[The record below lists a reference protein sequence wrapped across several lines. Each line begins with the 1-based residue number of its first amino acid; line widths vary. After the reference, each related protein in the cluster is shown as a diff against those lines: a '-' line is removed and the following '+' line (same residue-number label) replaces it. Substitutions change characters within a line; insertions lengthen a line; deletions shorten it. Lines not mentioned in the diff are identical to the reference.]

1 MALQVST
8 PDHLDETTAHEIREL
23 AASIQQSVGQPPLS
37 DQALTQLSS
46 DAVRHVL
53 VTDDDGRLV
62 GYGQLAGTSLE
73 LAGDAAAVDALLSA
87 FEPIDD
93 TVAVWSH
100 GKRSPLA
107 PVMQER
113 GYQVARRLHQLRRG
127 LRDLPSEEPLPDGVL
142 IRPFVPGVDEA
153 AWLAVNAA
161 AFAALPDQAGQTMS
175 DIKAREREEWFDPAG
190 FLLAQRGTEL
200 LGFHWTKLHT
210 PTLGEVYVLGV
221 SPAAQG
227 MRLGSILLQRG
238 LAHLA
243 SRGCTE
249 VLLYVDDA
257 NTAAL
262 RLYERAGFT
271 RYDED
276 VLWRR

>member
-53 VTDDDGRLV
+53 VIDDDGRLV

-113 GYQVARRLHQLRRG
+113 GYQVARRLHQLRRS
-127 LRDLPSEEPLPDGVL
+127 LRDLPPEEPLPDGVL
-142 IRPFVPGVDEA
+142 IRPFVPGVDEP

-200 LGFHWTKLHT
+200 LGFHWTKIHT

-243 SRGCTE
+243 ARGCTE

-257 NTAAL
+257 NAAAL

-276 VLWRR
+276 VLWRL

>member
-62 GYGQLAGTSLE
+62 GYGLLSGTSLE

-107 PVMQER
+107 PVMLER